1 MNGVSLQ
8 VMPPQLLL
16 VEPDNLVRNTV
27 AGVCRELELAQV
39 HQAASLSVGVQ
50 MLQAQAMDL
59 LLLSLS
65 EADAAIDLIERL
77 RAGGFSSAPDAPVA
91 VMAVAADAT
100 TVQRLKA
107 LKIRR
112 LLLQPFKIHDVVHTV
127 EALCAHVV
135 PPASAQ
141 TLSGSTSTA

>member
-1 MNGVSLQ
+1 MSGVSLQ

-39 HQAASLSVGVQ
+39 HQAASLSVGLQ
-50 MLQAQAMDL
+50 MLQAQSMDL
-59 LLLSLS
+59 LLLSLA
-65 EADAAIDLIERL
+65 EAEAAIDLITRL
-77 RAGGFSSAPDAPVA
+77 RAGGFSSMAEAPVA
-91 VMAVAADAT
+91 VMASATDAA

-127 EALCAHVV
+127 EALCAHAA
-135 PPASAQ
+135 PARGAAP
-141 TLSGSTSTA
+141 T

>member
-1 MNGVSLQ
+1 MTGVSLQ
-8 VMPPQLLL
+8 VPMPQLLL

-39 HQAASLSVGVQ
+39 HHAASLSVGLQ
-50 MLQAQAMDL
+50 MLQSQPMDV
-59 LLLSLS
+59 LLLSMA
-65 EADAAIDLIERL
+65 ETEPAIELITRL
-77 RAGGFSSAPDAPVA
+77 RAGGFSSPAEAPVA
-91 VMAVAADAT
+91 VMASSADAA

-127 EALCAHVV
+127 EALCAHAV
-135 PPASAQ
+135 PGDA
-141 TLSGSTSTA
+141 G